1 MKSHKILVIIAS
13 LALVCGLNACSGKG
27 RKSDKPVPTEPAALT
42 SATQQQS
49 AVPPQMPA
57 RYQNPGYMTP
67 KSVIDEDLGGE
78 QGEFQLRVGA
88 TIKSTSGPQ
97 PLWDV
102 LKRLANLKGM
112 TVSWA
117 SDVDQ
122 FYLVDVDIN
131 AQDLFLDAVSNLLR
145 QADYFYELSGKSIVV
160 KNKTTKTFQLGMP
173 PLRGEYT
180 TTVGG
185 NHLAQRRAAEGTE
198 GIVKIASEQNEFDV
212 WGTVQRNLD
221 VILGVASKEKAALAA
236 SRETALAQSDT
247 ANETGSPKVAN
258 STNNAAQAN
267 ISESSQRTEDG
278 AFYIID
284 KSIGSITVTAKPS
297 VMDTVENYLNN
308 FKKQLYQQIAIEAK
322 IIEVYLHDRSKI
334 GLDWS
339 NVLRNFNIPGAVTFG
354 AGGQVYPW
362 VPTRGDVESP
372 TRFVSKVQLGSP
384 YASGNRSAGFLDF
397 NVLLNALNEQG
408 DSHVLSNP
416 KITVLNGQPA
426 LISVGKDHAYVKEV
440 TREVDGEDGD
450 ETWSFE
456 VDNVVEGV
464 ALGVI
469 ATIVDDNRMI
479 MHLTPIT
486 TELEGGEI
494 QYRQFTEGNEV
505 GLPVVAIRQMSTV
518 VDVNDGEMLIIG
530 GLIDSVE
537 DKVDSFAPVVGK
549 IPLIKYLF
557 GYSEKET
564 RKRELVILLSPRII

>member
-1 MKSHKILVIIAS
+1 MKQQKILAIIAS
-13 LALVCGLNACSGKG
+13 MALICTVSACTGKKG
-27 RKSDKPVPTEPAALT
+27 KSEKPVAPDVLSSTLT
-42 SATQQQS
+42 TQQGHSS
-49 AVPPQMPA
+49 APAQMPA
-57 RYQNPGYMTP
+57 RYQNPGYMTS
-67 KSVIDEDLGGE
+67 KSSIDEELGATSE
-78 QGEFQLRVGA
+78 EFQIRVGA

-122 FYLVDVDIN
+122 NFLVDVDIN
-131 AQDLFLDAVSNLLR
+131 SQDIFLDAIANLLR
-145 QADYFYELSGKSIVV
+145 QADYFYELEGKAIVV
-160 KNKTTKTFQLGMP
+160 RNKTTKIFQLGMP
-173 PLRGEYT
+173 SMRGEYT

-185 NHLAQRRAAEGTE
+185 NHLAQRKAAEGTE
-198 GIVKIASEQNEFDV
+198 GIVKIASAQNEFDV
-212 WGTVQRNLD
+212 WGTVQKNLD
-221 VILGVASKEKAALAA
+221 IILGVASKERAALAA
-236 SRETALAQSDT
+236 SQAAVTAQQQQDASVPPVDQ
-247 ANETGSPKVAN
+247 AVAT
-258 STNNAAQAN
+258 TNTQQVIDSN
-267 ISESSQRTEDG
+267 QRTEDG

-297 VMDTVENYLNN
+297 VMSTVENYLNN

-322 IIEVYLHDRSKI
+322 IIEVFLHDRSKV

-339 NVLRNFNIPGAVTFG
+339 SVLRNFNIPGAVTFG
-354 AGGQVYPW
+354 ADGQVYPW
-362 VPTRGDVESP
+362 VPTKGDVESP
-372 TRFVSKVQLGSP
+372 TRFISKVQLGNP
-384 YASGNRSAGFLDF
+384 YSSGNRGAGFLDF

-464 ALGVI
+464 ALGVM
-469 ATIVDDNRMI
+469 ANIVDGNRI
-479 MHLTPIT
+479 VMHLTPIT

-494 QYRQFTEGNEV
+494 PYKTFSEGNEV

-530 GLIDSVE
+530 GLIDNIE

-549 IPLIKYLF
+549 IPLVKYLF
-557 GYSEKET
+557 GYSQKEM
-564 RKRELVILLSPRII
+564 RKRELVILLSPKII

>member
-1 MKSHKILVIIAS
+1 MKQQQILVIIAS
-13 LALVCGLNACSGKG
+13 LALICTMNACSGKRG
-27 RKSDKPVPTEPAALT
+27 KPDKLVSSDTGSSSIATPQNLAPAPAE
-42 SATQQQS
+42 
-49 AVPPQMPA
+49 MPA
-57 RYQNPGYMTP
+57 RYQNPGYLMP
-67 KSVIDEDLGGE
+67 KNGIDE
-78 QGEFQLRVGA
+78 EFGTVQEEYQIRVGA

-117 SDVDQ
+117 NDVDQ
-122 FYLVDVDIN
+122 NYLVDVDIN
-131 AQDLFLDAVSNLLR
+131 AQDIFLDAVGNLLR
-145 QADYFYELSGKSIVV
+145 QADYFYELEGKVIVV
-160 KNKTTKTFQLGMP
+160 RNKTTKIFQLGMP
-173 PLRGEYT
+173 SMRGQYT

-185 NHLAQRRAAEGTE
+185 NHLAQRKAAEGTE
-198 GIVKIASEQNEFDV
+198 GIVKIVSEQNEFDV
-212 WGTVQRNLD
+212 WGTVQNNLNI
-221 VILGVASKEKAALAA
+221 ILGVADRERAAFVASQAA
-236 SRETALAQSDT
+236 INAERQQVTPVNVDQPTASVDT
-247 ANETGSPKVAN
+247 QQIAG
-258 STNNAAQAN
+258 
-267 ISESSQRTEDG
+267 SSQRTEDG

-297 VMDTVENYLNN
+297 VMSTVENYLNN

-322 IIEVYLHDRSKI
+322 IIEVFLHDRSKI

-339 NVLRNFNIPGAVTFG
+339 SVLRNFNIPGAVTFG

-362 VPTRGDVESP
+362 VPTKGNVESP
-372 TRFVSKVQLGSP
+372 TRFISKVQLGNP
-384 YASGNRSAGFLDF
+384 YSSGNRGAGFLDF

-440 TREVDGEDGD
+440 TREVDGDDGD

-464 ALGVI
+464 ALGVM
-469 ATIVDDNRMI
+469 ATVVDNSRII

-494 QYRQFTEGNEV
+494 PYRAFSEGNEV

-518 VDVNDGEMLIIG
+518 EDVNDGEMLIIG
-530 GLIDSVE
+530 GLIDNIE

-557 GYSEKET
+557 GYTEKEM
-564 RKRELVILLSPRII
+564 RKRELVILLSPKII